1 MLDGDLAHALAT
13 GIHYEWTDDEREL
26 LTPLIDAT
34 IMRVDCERL
43 DEIAQPFVDALWD
56 ELRTLVADTL
66 REQATNSDFVQ
77 ESLEDAVADLELGPR
92 RSRLA
97 SAVMQQAAFDLAD
110 HEFFLESCLDCIE
123 DGLEHAWPAR
133 RPELV
138 ARAAAAL
145 ALHGEPDYGVER
157 PDDDVRTAVRAG
169 IRGLAELGRD
179 SLPRLAPALAEL
191 AGEPLPPLR
200 EDGVLQAVM
209 KRRRAAKAQ
218 LN

>member
-1 MLDGDLAHALAT
+1 MLDGDLAHALAA

-26 LTPLIDAT
+26 LAPLIDAT

-43 DEIAQPFVDALWD
+43 DEIARPFVDALWD
-56 ELRTLVADTL
+56 ELRSLVGDTL
-66 REQATNSDFVQ
+66 REQAMKSDFVR

-97 SAVMQQAAFDLAD
+97 SAVIQQAAVDLAD

-123 DGLEHAWPAR
+123 AGLEHAWPAP

-138 ARAAAAL
+138 GRAAAAL
-145 ALHGEPDYGVER
+145 ALHRDPDYGAER
-157 PDDDVRTAVRAG
+157 PDDRERAATRARVRA
-169 IRGLAELGRD
+169 LAELGRE
-179 SLPRLAPALAEL
+179 SLPRLAPALAQL
-191 AGEPLPPLR
+191 ADEPLPPVGK
-200 EDGVLQAVM
+200 DGVLQAVL
-209 KRRRAAKAQ
+209 KRRRAARAH